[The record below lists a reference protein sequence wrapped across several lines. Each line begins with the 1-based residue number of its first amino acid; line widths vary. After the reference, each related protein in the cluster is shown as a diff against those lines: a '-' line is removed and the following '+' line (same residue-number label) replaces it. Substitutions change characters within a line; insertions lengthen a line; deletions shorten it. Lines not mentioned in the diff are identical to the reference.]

1 MAGTTVR
8 IAPKE
13 KERKLIQAHID
24 ILRGYA
30 SKGFESKEDLQK
42 VLQFITSTDLKTKF
56 SAHIGVPFERVNIT
70 HVLRIIVQ
78 QISILEDDLE
88 TASS

>member
-13 KERKLIQAHID
+13 KERKLIQANID

-42 VLQFITSTDLKTKF
+42 VLPFITSTDLKTKF
-56 SAHIGVPFERVNIT
+56 IAHIDVPFEKVKVPK
-70 HVLRIIVQ
+70 VLQLILQ
-78 QISILEDDLE
+78 QISILEDELE
-88 TASS
+88 EAGE